1 MNDKKLFFTTWI
13 KISLINFLVVALVG
27 VLLRYK
33 INFPLPVV
41 NYKFLL
47 HAHSHFA
54 FAGWVTQILMAL
66 IVQYVYEHDNSINLS
81 RYKKIFRGNFITAYG
96 MLFTFPF
103 QGYGLF
109 SIIFSTLSVFVSYF
123 FIAFVWKD
131 LKHIT
136 DKGYSKAWIKA
147 SLLLYAISS
156 LGPFSLAYLM
166 ANQISGQD
174 LYFGAVYFFLHF
186 QYNGWF
192 LFACFGLF
200 FNYLQ
205 KTGFLNTALYS
216 KRIFYVLFITCFPAY
231 FLSTMWMDLPIVI
244 RIVATAAAIAQLI
257 SLVYIFKLFAHSKKL
272 LSNNLNTLSNNLWLM
287 VLIAFVIK
295 LLLQCLS
302 TIPSLSQYAFGFR
315 PVVIG
320 YLHLSFLGIITFFI
334 LGYINNNLAL
344 SRTGVYTFVAGV
356 LITETTLMLQGF
368 EAIGF
373 SVLAYANYVLF
384 AAAIAMTA
392 GLIIIVVKRKR
403 IVNAA
408 ISLY

>member
-66 IVQYVYEHDNSINLS
+66 IVQYVYEHNNSINLS
-81 RYKKIFRGNFITAYG
+81 HYKKIFRGNFITAYG
-96 MLFTFPF
+96 MLFSFPF

-131 LKHIT
+131 LKHLV

-147 SLLLYAISS
+147 SLLLYTLSS
-156 LGPFSLAYLM
+156 LGPFALAYLM

-205 KTGFLNTALYS
+205 KKGF
-216 KRIFYVLFITCFPAY
+216 
-231 FLSTMWMDLPIVI
+231 
-244 RIVATAAAIAQLI
+244 
-257 SLVYIFKLFAHSKKL
+257 
-272 LSNNLNTLSNNLWLM
+272 
-287 VLIAFVIK
+287 
-295 LLLQCLS
+295 
-302 TIPSLSQYAFGFR
+302 
-315 PVVIG
+315 
-320 YLHLSFLGIITFFI
+320 
-334 LGYINNNLAL
+334 
-344 SRTGVYTFVAGV
+344 
-356 LITETTLMLQGF
+356 
-368 EAIGF
+368 
-373 SVLAYANYVLF
+373 
-384 AAAIAMTA
+384 
-392 GLIIIVVKRKR
+392 
-403 IVNAA
+403 
-408 ISLY
+408 

>member
-1 MNDKKLFFTTWI
+1 MNDKKLFFTFWI
-13 KISLINFLVVALVG
+13 KISLLNFLVVALVG

-33 INFPLPVV
+33 INFSLPFV

-66 IVQYVYEHDNSINLS
+66 IVQYLYEHNKNINLS
-81 RYKKIFRGNFITAYG
+81 HYKKIFRGNFITAYG

-103 QGYGLF
+103 QGYGSF
-109 SIIFSTLSVFVSYF
+109 SIIFSTLSVIVSYF
-123 FIAFVWKD
+123 FIVFVWKD
-131 LKHIT
+131 LKHIAHE
-136 DKGYSKAWIKA
+136 GNSKVWIKA
-147 SLLLYAISS
+147 SLLLYALSS

-205 KTGFLNTALYS
+205 KAGFLNTALYS
-216 KRIFYVLFITCFPAY
+216 KRIFRILFITCFPAY
-231 FLSTMWMDLPIVI
+231 LLSTMWMNLPITL
-244 RIVATAAAIAQLI
+244 RIIAIAAAIAQLI
-257 SLVYIFKLFAHSKKL
+257 SLVYIFKLFTYTKKI
-272 LSNNLNTLSNNLWLM
+272 LSNNLNAVSKNLWLL
-287 VLIAFVIK
+287 VSIAFVIK

-302 TIPSLSQYAFGFR
+302 TVPSLSLYAFGFR

-334 LGYINNNLAL
+334 LGYINQQTYL
-344 SRTGVYTFVAGV
+344 SSKGLYTFVAGV
-356 LITETTLMLQGF
+356 LITEITLMLQGF

-373 SVLAYANYVLF
+373 SVLTYANYVLF
-384 AAAIAMTA
+384 AAAIIMAI
-392 GLIIIVVKRKR
+392 GLIILLFKKTSIKTIGHVQ
-403 IVNAA
+403 
-408 ISLY
+408 